1 MHSCA
6 ALNGSMATAELI
18 DVAVVYA
25 LPSEQRLSTVR
36 VPSGSTVARALR
48 DSGILERFPEIDVKR
63 AKLGVFGRRVSPED
77 VLRDGD
83 RIEIYR
89 ELIADPK
96 SARRKRVQQSAKK
109 T

>member
-1 MHSCA
+1 
-6 ALNGSMATAELI
+6 MATAELI

>member
-1 MHSCA
+1 
-6 ALNGSMATAELI
+6 MATAEFI
-18 DVAVVYA
+18 IEVAVVYA
-25 LPSEQRLSTVR
+25 LPSEQRLSRVR

-48 DSGILERFPEIDVKR
+48 DSGVLERFPEIDVAR

-96 SARRKRVQQSAKK
+96 SARRKRVEQLAKK